1 MNHDLIKEYFL
12 KLKGKEYKRLQGYE
26 NIYTIDRIF
35 DYNNVKTEF
44 IYAAESQIDKIPNG
58 YLICYTENQSMKFSG
73 KYFILAD
80 DIRNYQLNKIL
91 ENGINNN

>member
-1 MNHDLIKEYFL
+1 MSHDLIVEYFL
-12 KLKGKEYKRLQGYE
+12 SIRKKEYHRDE
-26 NIYTIDRIF
+26 NIYTVDRIF
-35 DYNNVKTEF
+35 DYRNVKTEF